1 MKFQKKLILV
11 SLSHFRMEIKVLSYW
26 SVNEYDNAT
35 ALSDAVCSSLVFNN
49 TYEQKFNV
57 CFYAKVY
64 TLRVLTL
71 YQPLSVIMKCG
82 TGFLT
87 SVMENVSINV
97 AFMVSCIVYRRIRTC
112 CNIIALLNIIYDEQI
127 LNDLKL
133 NTIYMCDGTV
143 KTIQKEKTMKFKLHY
158 TNKDHWNYCYETA
171 KDNCQ

>member
-1 MKFQKKLILV
+1 
-11 SLSHFRMEIKVLSYW
+11 
-26 SVNEYDNAT
+26 
-35 ALSDAVCSSLVFNN
+35 LSDAVCSSLVFNN
-49 TYEQKFNV
+49 TYEQK
-57 CFYAKVY
+57 
-64 TLRVLTL
+64 
-71 YQPLSVIMKCG
+71 
-82 TGFLT
+82 
-87 SVMENVSINV
+87 NV

-158 TNKDHWNYCYETA
+158 TNKDHWNYCYKTA